1 MFGIALTLG
10 AKKIFPETHF
20 KEMCDGTGN
29 KRFQFKGL
37 CGKAFYRGK
46 TFGKDCSMKK
56 IPDGT
61 QNEIKQETDNVK
73 DKLHL
78 KINIHS
84 YEACKRVCI

>member
-1 MFGIALTLG
+1 MGQEIQGFNL
-10 AKKIFPETHF
+10 
-20 KEMCDGTGN
+20 
-29 KRFQFKGL
+29 KGYVERL
-37 CGKAFYRGK
+37 FYRGK

-84 YEACKRVCI
+84 